1 MSRRTPT
8 VQGPQGAS
16 VSSAAPLDCVQCGRH
31 ASGVSDKINL
41 DQKLAAIAEHWA
53 PFTVAVLNDY
63 DVRLVKLQGAFVWH
77 SHPETDELFLVL
89 SGHLRIEFRQGAV
102 ELGPRELYVV
112 PKGVEH
118 RPVAEKEVQLLL
130 VEPSA
135 TVNTGTAG
143 GHRTQPRRTL

>member
-1 MSRRTPT
+1 MLQT
-8 VQGPQGAS
+8 
-16 VSSAAPLDCVQCGRH
+16 
-31 ASGVSDKINL
+31 VSDKINL
-41 DQKLAAIAEHWA
+41 DEKLAAITEQWA
-53 PFTVAVLNDY
+53 PFTVALLNDY

-89 SGHLRIEFRQGAV
+89 SGHLRIEFRQSAV
-102 ELGPRELYVV
+102 ELGPRELFVV

-118 RPVAEKEVQLLL
+118 RPVAAEEVQLLL

-143 GHRTQPRRTL
+143 GQRTAPRRLL

>member
-1 MSRRTPT
+1 MLQT
-8 VQGPQGAS
+8 
-16 VSSAAPLDCVQCGRH
+16 
-31 ASGVSDKINL
+31 VSDKINL
-41 DQKLAAIAEHWA
+41 DQKLAAITEHWA
-53 PFTVAVLNDY
+53 PFTVALLNDY

-102 ELGPRELYVV
+102 ELGPRELFVV

-118 RPVAEKEVQLLL
+118 RPVAEEEVQLLL

-143 GHRTQPRRTL
+143 GQRTAPRRLL